1 MNTGTIVKISGPLV
15 VAVGL
20 PQARLNDVVRVG
32 ERRLIGEIIELHRE
46 RLFVQ
51 VYEETSGVRP
61 GEPVESLEQPLSVVL
76 GPGLIGSI
84 FDGIQRPLS
93 DLLRR
98 DGDFITRGTT
108 APRVDHE
115 RLWDFMPLRRVGD
128 IVESGDAI
136 GEVQETSLITH
147 RILVPPH
154 LVGGEVVK
162 IESGEMTVD
171 DVVAEVRTKRGVN
184 SITMLQYWPVRRP
197 RPYRRRHEPRLL
209 LTTGQRVIDTFFPLV
224 KGGTACI
231 PGPFGSGKTVVQHQ
245 ISKWADAQ
253 VIVFI
258 GCGERGNEMTDVL
271 HEFPNL
277 IDPHSGRPLMERT
290 ILIANTSNM
299 PVAAREASVYT
310 GITLAEYYRDMGYH
324 VAVMADS
331 TSRWAEALRE
341 MGGRLEEM
349 PGEEGYP
356 AYLGTRLAE
365 FYSRAGQVTC
375 LGNDA
380 REASISIIGAVSPPG
395 GDLADPVVQAT
406 LRVVKVFWSLDARLA
421 YERHFPAIH
430 WLNSYSLYEHTA
442 DSYLRSS
449 LGEQP
454 ILDRNLA
461 MRLLEEEDELT
472 EIVRLVGVESLSPM
486 QRLNMRTAQAV
497 REDFLHQNAFIPEDT
512 YTSFAKQTL
521 LLRGIIHLYESARDA
536 LEAGARLEDI
546 LALPAWERLADARY
560 LAEDDTVPY
569 ESLRSETSNDVAR
582 LKRDQHEG
590 SDGAVVASLRAVPL
604 ATDATRENEATA

>member
-1 MNTGTIVKISGPLV
+1 MDTGMIVKISGPLV
-15 VAVGL
+15 VAEGL

-32 ERRLIGEIIELHRE
+32 KLRLIGEIIELHRE
-46 RLFVQ
+46 RVFVQ

-84 FDGIQRPLS
+84 YDGIQRPLS
-93 DLLRR
+93 ELLRR

-108 APRVDHE
+108 APRIDHE
-115 RLWDFMPLRRVGD
+115 KLWEFTPLRRVGET
-128 IVESGDAI
+128 VEAGDVL

-154 LVGGEVVK
+154 LERGEVMRV
-162 IESGEMTVD
+162 ESGEMTVD
-171 DVVAEVRTKRGVN
+171 DVVAEIRTPRGTE
-184 SITMLQYWPVRRP
+184 SITMLQHWPVRRP
-197 RPYRRRHEPRLL
+197 RPFRRRHEPRLV

-253 VIVFI
+253 VIIFI

-365 FYSRAGQVTC
+365 FYARAGHVTC
-375 LGNDA
+375 LGTEA
-380 REASISIIGAVSPPG
+380 RDASISIIGAVSPPG

-430 WLNSYSLYEHTA
+430 WLHSYSLYEHTA
-442 DSYLRSS
+442 DSYLRVAH
-449 LGEQP
+449 GEQP
-454 ILDRNLA
+454 VLDRNLA

-472 EIVRLVGVESLSPM
+472 EIVRLVGVESLSPL

-497 REDFLHQNAFIPEDT
+497 REDFLHQNAFIPEDSF
-512 YTSFAKQTL
+512 TSFTKQTL
-521 LLRGIIHLYESARDA
+521 LLRGIIHLYDVAREA
-536 LEAGARLEDI
+536 LEAGVKLDDI
-546 LALPAWERLADARY
+546 LALPAWERLAEARY
-560 LAEDDTVPY
+560 FAEDDGSFA
-569 ESLRSETSNDVAR
+569 SLRNETTNDVAR
-582 LKRDQHEG
+582 LKRPADEG
-590 SDGAVVASLRAVPL
+590 RDGEGAAASSSVAEP
-604 ATDATRENEATA
+604 TDATPTTEASA